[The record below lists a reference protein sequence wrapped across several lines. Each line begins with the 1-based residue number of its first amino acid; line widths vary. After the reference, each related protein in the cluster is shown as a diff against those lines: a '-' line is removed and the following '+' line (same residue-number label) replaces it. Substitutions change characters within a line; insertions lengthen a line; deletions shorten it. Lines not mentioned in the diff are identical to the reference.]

1 MKRFRKYFFPIC
13 AGFATTVG
21 LVFGYSI
28 VFPPPPNLL
37 VGERFNFAKVL
48 EEKGSEF
55 PGIGFRFDSSNLVGL
70 DGLQKNP
77 DSANNL
83 TLLVVLNPSC
93 KACDISADLYNSVRA
108 SAQKINVHYYPCS
121 FIPLGPNFNLTSYA
135 EKFGF
140 DDFLTWNGGSEMPME
155 LTRFQTPTHILLN
168 SDGIIIRVWP
178 GTNGIGSTRRI
189 MGEQIG
195 EDLLIIVDTLNA
207 TLHDNK
213 LN

>member
-140 DDFLTWNGGSEMPME
+140 DDFLTWNGGS
-155 LTRFQTPTHILLN
+155 RN
-168 SDGIIIRVWP
+168 AN
-178 GTNGIGSTRRI
+178 GTNPISNTNSYPLKQRWHHHSGLAWNERHRIYPTDNGGADRR
-189 MGEQIG
+189 GFAHYRG
-195 EDLLIIVDTLNA
+195 
-207 TLHDNK
+207 HP
-213 LN
+213 